1 MSSLPIPALAC
12 TDVSRTA
19 SVVPTN
25 QAAVAVVMNSVIVVR
40 RAGTPTL
47 RAATS
52 SPPVANTQLPK
63 RVLSSTQV
71 ARTVNSTHQRI
82 TMRNGEPTNVT
93 VEANT
98 AFAES

>member
-1 MSSLPIPALAC
+1 MSSLPMPVFAW
-12 TDVSRTA
+12 TEVRRTA

-25 QAAVAVVMNSVIVVR
+25 QAAPAVVMNRVIVVR

-52 SPPVANTQLPK
+52 SPPVANTQLPN

-71 ARTVNSTHQRI
+71 ARAVNTTHQRI
-82 TMRNGEPTNVT
+82 AIRNGEPRTVT

-98 AFAES
+98 ALAEA

>member
-1 MSSLPIPALAC
+1 MPALAC

-25 QAAVAVVMNSVIVVR
+25 QAAPAVVMTSATVVR

-47 RAATS
+47 RAAAS
-52 SPPVANTQLPK
+52 SPPVANTQLPNG
-63 RVLSSTQV
+63 VFSSTQV
-71 ARTVNSTHQRI
+71 ARAVIRTHQRI
-82 TMRNGEPTNVT
+82 AIRKSDPTKDT
-93 VEANT
+93 VEAHT

>member
-1 MSSLPIPALAC
+1 MPVLAC
-12 TDVSRTA
+12 TDVRRTA

-25 QAAVAVVMNSVIVVR
+25 QAAPAVAMNSVMVVR

-52 SPPVANTQLPK
+52 SPPVANTQLPN

-71 ARTVNSTHQRI
+71 ASAVTSTHQRI
-82 TMRNGEPTNVT
+82 AIRNGEPRAVT

-98 AFAES
+98 ALAES